1 MYILY
6 NSQCPGH
13 FTWDDLKNSF
23 DLSTLKSNE
32 ILALGQQYI
41 RDEVRC
47 SGSVKSITHNW
58 TVSCGEILPTFAVD
72 ECFFI

>member
-1 MYILY
+1 MTKKMI
-6 NSQCPGH
+6 
-13 FTWDDLKNSF
+13 KNSF

-72 ECFFI
+72 ECFFTGSLAEPELFS